1 MGMAQDE
8 ILYLKESMAD
18 ILEVLDILHKRVGE
32 LSEEIVLLRRQIN
45 AQMSQKSK
53 QNNDDEGNM
62 YQ

>member
-1 MGMAQDE
+1 MGMVQDE
-8 ILYLKESMAD
+8 SLYLKESMAD